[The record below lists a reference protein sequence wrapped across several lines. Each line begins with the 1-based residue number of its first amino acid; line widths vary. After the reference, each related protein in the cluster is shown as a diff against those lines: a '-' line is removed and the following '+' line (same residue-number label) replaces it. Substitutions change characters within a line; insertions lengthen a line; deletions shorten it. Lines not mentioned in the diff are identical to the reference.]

1 MLFSYKYN
9 QKLGICDRDGLA
21 ICSGFTTSHVI
32 PICNLSLCSIYV
44 IMIIANKS
52 VIYFVLTQFING
64 EPVYEASCKC
74 RWLSCHRL
82 PTATSFT

>member
-32 PICNLSLCSIYV
+32 
-44 IMIIANKS
+44 
-52 VIYFVLTQFING
+52 QFING
-64 EPVYEASCKC
+64 EPVYEASC
-74 RWLSCHRL
+74 RTNVGGYHVADYLQQL
-82 PTATSFT
+82 PSVKYLYHM